1 MGGGHRLR
9 RHDQRATERGR
20 HLEGDAR
27 RVVAAEAAVAQAED
41 ELRHLR
47 RREAGQHVGR
57 RGADAR
63 HDARVLGREQRPPAR
78 GDAIEGGEH
87 DRLDRRLPLF
97 DLDVER
103 HAGEGLEQRGEGGD
117 AEAAVAIRVGAVGGA
132 EAVAG
137 VEAFHRRERE
147 GARRTRAVGRA
158 LERLVVQHHD
168 DRIGGRV
175 HVQLEPLGAGLQ
187 PRRKGVERVLGDES
201 GGAAV
206 GEEPRARTVEVARR
220 PTPSGTP
227 AWRARR

>member
-1 MGGGHRLR
+1 MRGGHRLR

-27 RVVAAEAAVAQAED
+27 REVAAEAAVAQAED

-47 RREAGQHVGR
+47 RREAGQHAGR
-57 RGADAR
+57 RDADAR
-63 HDARVLGREQRPPAR
+63 HDGRVLGREQRPLAGR
-78 GDAIEGGEH
+78 GAIEGREH
-87 DRLDRRLPLF
+87 GRLDRRLPLF

-103 HAGEGLEQRGEGGD
+103 HAGEGLEQRGEGGH
-117 AEAAVAIRVGAVGGA
+117 AEAACAIGVGAVGGA

-137 VEAFHRRERE
+137 VEALHRRERE
-147 GARRTRAVGRA
+147 RAHRTRALGRT
-158 LERLVVQHHD
+158 LERLVVEHHD
-168 DRIGGRV
+168 DPVGGRM
-175 HVQLEPLGAGLQ
+175 HVQLEPLGTRLQ

-206 GEEPRARTVEVARR
+206 SEEPRARTVEVTRR
-220 PTPSGTP
+220 PTPCGTS